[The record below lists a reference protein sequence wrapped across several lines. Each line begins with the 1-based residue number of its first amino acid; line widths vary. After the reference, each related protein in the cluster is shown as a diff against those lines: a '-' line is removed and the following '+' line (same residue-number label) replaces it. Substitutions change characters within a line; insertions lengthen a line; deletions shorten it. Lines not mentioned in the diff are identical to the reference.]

1 MNRFPR
7 RPEPAFWGEYERRW
21 LRGAGPKVDPLH
33 DWVRLGRTLARWFH
47 DEVRPEREPHNCAY
61 CDGPLGVESPAT
73 IDHFIP
79 KSRCRELSLCWEN
92 LYPACALCNTQAKR
106 TSGSCFLLRP
116 DVDPV
121 EAWVDFNPR
130 TGRLEPSAELQDR
143 LARARV
149 SRTLHVLHLN
159 GSYELI
165 RLGKNREEGEVYQAI
180 VPAGAWFAS
189 ETIGEYSFVG
199 CTVAPGFDF
208 ADFELAIATK
218 LKREYPES
226 ATLIERLCRQ

>member
-159 GSYELI
+159 ATPRTVTRERAYRGLQNAWARGDLELVRCAAKDGPYRFI
-165 RLGKNREEGEVYQAI
+165 ARK
-180 VPAGAWFAS
+180 F
-189 ETIGEYSFVG
+189 
-199 CTVAPGFDF
+199 
-208 ADFELAIATK
+208 LAARK
-218 LKREYPES
+218 PQGPLV
-226 ATLIERLCRQ
+226 